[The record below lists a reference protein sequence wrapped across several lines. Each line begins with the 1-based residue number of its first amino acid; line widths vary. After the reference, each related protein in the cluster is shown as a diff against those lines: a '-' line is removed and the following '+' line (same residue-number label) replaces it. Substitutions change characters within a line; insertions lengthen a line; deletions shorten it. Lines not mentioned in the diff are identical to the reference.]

1 MNQDGQDDQTVL
13 DVKDFLERVEGDT
26 ELACELAELFI
37 SDAAGK
43 IVLLKEAITN
53 QDAVA
58 VERIAH
64 SLKGASANLSAN
76 QVRELAWQLERA
88 GAAGALQDA
97 GGVFGQLEAALKS
110 LEEMLKTRIINAGG

>member
-1 MNQDGQDDQTVL
+1 MNQDGRDDQMVL
-13 DVKDFLERVEGDT
+13 DVEDFLERVEGDM

-43 IVLLKEAITN
+43 MSLLKEAITKE
-53 QDAVA
+53 DAVA

-64 SLKGASANLSAN
+64 SLKGASANLSAGR
-76 QVRELAWQLERA
+76 VRELAWQLERE

-97 GGVFGQLEAALKS
+97 GGIFSQLEAALKS
-110 LEEMLKTRIINAGG
+110 LEEMLKTHIINAGA